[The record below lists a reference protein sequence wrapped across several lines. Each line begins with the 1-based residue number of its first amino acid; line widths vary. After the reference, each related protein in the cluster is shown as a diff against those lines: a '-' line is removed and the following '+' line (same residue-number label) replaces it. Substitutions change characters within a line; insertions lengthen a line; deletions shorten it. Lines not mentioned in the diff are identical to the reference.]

1 MRPSLRSKNLKKVR
15 KVLKLRIVLV
25 PTNIR
30 MNFRL
35 SYGKVFTTDL
45 NLSYEE
51 NNGKCLKQSSNL
63 ANRGRLEYKMALRSR
78 IYSLWLCQEAS
89 EAVVE
94 ETRAHRGKRSPL
106 RFWGRLM
113 VIGLKAS
120 LSIRLHKGIGC
131 LLEDNRV
138 LQNGVIAQ
146 AVGVKGGRFD
156 WGFLWLRK
164 CSFLN

>member
-1 MRPSLRSKNLKKVR
+1 MRSKNLKKVR

-35 SYGKVFTTDL
+35 SYGKVFTMDL

-51 NNGKCLKQSSNL
+51 NNGKGLKQSSNL
-63 ANRGRLEYKMALRSR
+63 ANRGRLEYNMALRSR

-106 RFWGRLM
+106 RF
-113 VIGLKAS
+113 
-120 LSIRLHKGIGC
+120 
-131 LLEDNRV
+131 
-138 LQNGVIAQ
+138 
-146 AVGVKGGRFD
+146 
-156 WGFLWLRK
+156 
-164 CSFLN
+164 